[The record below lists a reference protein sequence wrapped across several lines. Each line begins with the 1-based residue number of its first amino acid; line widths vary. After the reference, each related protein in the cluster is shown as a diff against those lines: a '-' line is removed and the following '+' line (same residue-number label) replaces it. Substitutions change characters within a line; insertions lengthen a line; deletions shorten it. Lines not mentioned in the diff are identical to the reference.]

1 MHEKNKSSDSD
12 SDFDVLLENLQA
24 EILKE
29 EKEIYTERTLK
40 EAYNPKNVG
49 ELKKPGGAARVTGPC
64 GDTMQIHLKVK
75 VKVKVKVNVKEDL
88 SDKIV
93 DCKFIT
99 DGCGASVACG
109 SVITELVKGKTI
121 EEASMLTPESIL
133 AVLGGLPEENIHC
146 AALAVD
152 TLKAAIA
159 NHSHPRNKL
168 QNI

>member
-1 MHEKNKSSDSD
+1 MHEKNKK
-12 SDFDVLLENLQA
+12 SDFDELLENLQA

-49 ELKKPGGAARVTGPC
+49 ELKKPSGAARVTGSC

-75 VKVKVKVNVKEDL
+75 VKEDL

-121 EEASMLTPESIL
+121 EKASMLTPESIL

-159 NHSHPRNKL
+159 NYSHSSNKL
-168 QNI
+168 QIMNHESSRD

>member
-1 MHEKNKSSDSD
+1 MHEKNESSD
-12 SDFDVLLENLQA
+12 SDFDELLENLQA

-49 ELKKPGGAARVTGPC
+49 ELKNPGGAARVTGPC
-64 GDTMQIHLKVK
+64 GDTMQIHL
-75 VKVKVKVNVKEDL
+75 NVKEDL

-109 SVITELVKGKTI
+109 SVITELVKGKTRYAKSSNC
-121 EEASMLTPESIL
+121 EL
-133 AVLGGLPEENIHC
+133 
-146 AALAVD
+146 
-152 TLKAAIA
+152 
-159 NHSHPRNKL
+159 
-168 QNI
+168 

>member
-1 MHEKNKSSDSD
+1 MHEKNESPD

-49 ELKKPGGAARVTGPC
+49 ELKTPGGAARVTGPC
-64 GDTMQIHLKVK
+64 GDTMQIHLKV
-75 VKVKVKVNVKEDL
+75 NAKEDL

-121 EEASMLTPESIL
+121 EEASMLTPGSIL

-159 NHSHPRNKL
+159 NYSHPSNKL

>member
-1 MHEKNKSSDSD
+1 MHEKNEK
-12 SDFDVLLENLQA
+12 SDFDVLLENLQQ

-49 ELKKPGGAARVTGPC
+49 ELKDPGGAARVTGPC
-64 GDTMQIHLKVK
+64 GDTMQIHLKV
-75 VKVKVKVNVKEDL
+75 NAKEDL

-159 NHSHPRNKL
+159 NLNLNH
-168 QNI
+168 

>member
-1 MHEKNKSSDSD
+1 MHEKNKSPDSNSDF
-12 SDFDVLLENLQA
+12 DFDVLLENLQA

-49 ELKKPGGAARVTGPC
+49 VLKEPGGAARVTGPC

-146 AALAVD
+146 ASLAVD

-159 NHSHPRNKL
+159 NYNEPRD
-168 QNI
+168 

>member
-1 MHEKNKSSDSD
+1 MHEKNKK
-12 SDFDVLLENLQA
+12 SDFDELLENLQE

-29 EKEIYTERTLK
+29 EQEIYTERTLK

-75 VKVKVKVNVKEDL
+75 VNAKEDL

-146 AALAVD
+146 AALAID

-159 NHSHPRNKL
+159 NYSHPRNKL

>member
-1 MHEKNKSSDSD
+1 MHEKNESSD

-75 VKVKVKVNVKEDL
+75 VNAKDDL

-121 EEASMLTPESIL
+121 EGASMLTPTSIL
-133 AVLGGLPEENIHC
+133 AVLGGLPEENVHC
-146 AALAVD
+146 ATLAVD

-159 NHSHPRNKL
+159 NYSHPRNKL

>member
-1 MHEKNKSSDSD
+1 MHEKNESSD
-12 SDFDVLLENLQA
+12 SDFDVLLENLQQ

-29 EKEIYTERTLK
+29 EQEIYTERTLK

-49 ELKKPGGAARVTGPC
+49 ELKNPGGAARVTGPC
-64 GDTMQIHLKVK
+64 GDTMQIHL
-75 VKVKVKVNVKEDL
+75 KVKVKVNVKEDL

-133 AVLGGLPEENIHC
+133 VVLGGLPEENIHC
-146 AALAVD
+146 AALAID
-152 TLKAAIA
+152 TLKAAIV
-159 NHSHPRNKL
+159 NYSHSSNKL